1 MTHRPTKCK
10 HKFFLLCDL
19 LISAV
24 VISAVE
30 FEKVRKDEKR
40 RDDVRLA
47 PFLVAIGMWIVSGSR

>member
-24 VISAVE
+24 E
-30 FEKVRKDEKR
+30 FEKARKEEKR

-47 PFLVAIGMWIVSGSR
+47 PFLVAIGIWIVSGSR